1 MKYLIFITL
10 LFISNLTYSQTYLE
24 SEDILTEIDLS
35 ITEFTP
41 EFFKIEFQGEN
52 WFLEPSNIDG
62 NSIVCKNQMSLT
74 ILLEDTPIVALTR
87 GSSEDII
94 WFTDRST
101 IKQII
106 NVYGDLLEHQDKLV
120 FKQIDRL

>member
-41 EFFKIEFQGEN
+41 EFFKVEFQGEN

-62 NSIVCKNQMSLT
+62 NSIVCKNKMNLT

-101 IKQII
+101 IRQII